1 MPLVAELVRA
11 SIPRIAGPIRAWSTQ
26 RSTCRGTCRAR
37 STANYGNFEDPE
49 EIDLYDEMLRETD
62 PAKQRALIR
71 DLEKYVL
78 DTEAHEIF
86 LLWITGWF
94 RTGRM

>member
-1 MPLVAELVRA
+1 
-11 SIPRIAGPIRAWSTQ
+11 
-26 RSTCRGTCRAR
+26 
-37 STANYGNFEDPE
+37 
-49 EIDLYDEMLRETD
+49 LRETD